1 MAQYN
6 KNAGGLNVSIENG
19 TITSTTDIDSLKNVN
34 NITLINS
41 TDAIVKNGSD
51 ISNSLTSN
59 EQYNIYGAPA
69 KWILDREQQYNN
81 CGVESCLNIL
91 ATAGLVDVTDQKAT
105 EDEITS
111 WAISNKYKAQYTDET
126 GKLVEE
132 DVPYADDEIVLGV
145 LDENDGGTV
154 YDQRKAILKDYNNAG
169 LETTSVGGYAE
180 ESANLFAK
188 DDALI
193 EMQKQRMAK
202 VKQYNEKVDWYEKN
216 KNSCSIEAR
225 KRHEAEIA
233 KLYLEIAMYE
243 SAMQE
248 YCVTT
253 WNEYFKANHS
263 DEELINHIATA
274 LKEGKAII
282 AGGDARY
289 LWDGYKSDEN
299 MQVMG

>member
-132 DVPYADDEIVLGV
+132 DVP
-145 LDENDGGTV
+145 
-154 YDQRKAILKDYNNAG
+154 
-169 LETTSVGGYAE
+169 
-180 ESANLFAK
+180 
-188 DDALI
+188 
-193 EMQKQRMAK
+193 
-202 VKQYNEKVDWYEKN
+202 
-216 KNSCSIEAR
+216 
-225 KRHEAEIA
+225 
-233 KLYLEIAMYE
+233 
-243 SAMQE
+243 
-248 YCVTT
+248 
-253 WNEYFKANHS
+253 
-263 DEELINHIATA
+263 
-274 LKEGKAII
+274 
-282 AGGDARY
+282 
-289 LWDGYKSDEN
+289 
-299 MQVMG
+299 